1 MNFLRN
7 LAASIMGTLIALGLI
22 IMLFLLI
29 AATFGE
35 TKKVVLK
42 SNSVLELKLE
52 NTVKDYAPKSEDP
65 LGEFLGLNDNKIG
78 LNTVINAIENAKTDD
93 KIKGISISTLGVNAG
108 IAQTQAIRD
117 KLLEF
122 KESGKFIFAYAD
134 FYDQK
139 SYYLSSVADSIFVN
153 PVGGIDFKGLSSEV
167 LFYKDLQDKTGVK
180 MEVIRH
186 GKYKSAVE
194 PFLYNEMSDNNR
206 EQITSFLK
214 SIWNEMLVNISNNR
228 GKMISELNKIAD
240 NLLARTPKLAIE
252 NNIID
257 AAIYKDEYVDK
268 LKKVSEISTDEDL
281 NKISISDYIS
291 LGKGRIL
298 STASNKI
305 AVIYAQGEI
314 IYGKGDE
321 DYIGQD
327 LIIRAL
333 KKARN
338 DKKVKAIVLRVN
350 SPGGSALASELIWRE
365 LELTKEKLPL
375 VVSMGNLAA
384 SGGYYISCNADRIF
398 AEPTTI
404 TGSIGVFGILPNF
417 SKLAKNIGI
426 NAEQVSTNTGANY
439 SVFEPMTNEFRLVT
453 AEGVE
458 NVYKIFLERVA
469 KGRSMSIQAV
479 DSIAQGRVWSGVEAL
494 KNGLVDE
501 LGNLNDAILYAAEL
515 AEITDYKTRNY
526 PSYKINLEDKLS
538 GFPFMKSTEKVLT
551 EELGVANYK
560 IYQTIKEFS
569 KLRGIQARLPFIMTI
584 N

>member
-35 TKKVVLK
+35 TKKETLK

-52 NTVKDYAPKSEDP
+52 NIVKDYAPKSDDP
-65 LGEFLGLNDNKIG
+65 LDEFLGLNDKKIG
-78 LNTVINAIENAKTDD
+78 LNAVINAIENAKTDE

-108 IAQTQAIRD
+108 IAQTQAVRD

-134 FYDQK
+134 FYNQK

-167 LFYKDLQDKTGVK
+167 LFYKDLQEKTGVK

-214 SIWNEMLVNISNNR
+214 SIWNEMLVDISNDRN
-228 GKMISELNKIAD
+228 KTINELNNIAD
-240 NLLARTPKLAIE
+240 NLLARTPELAIE

-257 AAIYKDEYVDK
+257 AVIYEDEYIDK
-268 LKKVSEISTDEDL
+268 LKKVSEISTEDEL

-291 LGKGRIL
+291 MGKGRIL
-298 STASNKI
+298 STAPNKI

-327 LIIRAL
+327 LIIKAL
-333 KKARN
+333 KKARK

-365 LELTKEKLPL
+365 LELTKEKLPI
-375 VVSMGNLAA
+375 VVSMGNVAA
-384 SGGYYISCNADRIF
+384 SGGYYLSCNADRIF

-404 TGSIGVFGILPNF
+404 TGSIGVFGIIPNF

-453 AEGVE
+453 SEGVE
-458 NVYKIFLERVA
+458 NIYNIFLERVA
-469 KGRSMSIQAV
+469 KGRNMSIQAV
-479 DSIAQGRVWSGVEAL
+479 DSIAQGRVWSGTEAL
-494 KNGLVDE
+494 SKGLVDE

-515 AEITDYKTRNY
+515 VGITDYKTRNY
-526 PSYKINLEDKLS
+526 PSYKVNLEDKLS
-538 GFPFMKSTEKVLT
+538 SFPFMKSTEKVLI

-569 KLRGIQARLPFIMTI
+569 KLRGIQARLPFIITI

>member
-35 TKKVVLK
+35 TKKESLK

-52 NTVKDYAPKSEDP
+52 NIVKDYAPKSDNP
-65 LGEFLGLNDNKIG
+65 LDEFLGLNDKKIG
-78 LNTVINAIENAKTDD
+78 LNAVINAIENAKTDE

-108 IAQTQAIRD
+108 IAQTQAVRD

-122 KESGKFIFAYAD
+122 KQSGKFIFAYAD
-134 FYDQK
+134 FYNQK

-167 LFYKDLQDKTGVK
+167 LFYKDLQEKTGVK

-214 SIWNEMLVNISNNR
+214 SIWNEMLVDISNNR
-228 GKMISELNKIAD
+228 NKTINELNNIAD

-257 AAIYKDEYVDK
+257 AAIYEDEYIDK
-268 LKKVSEISTDEDL
+268 LKKVSEISTEDEL

-291 LGKGRIL
+291 MGKGRIL
-298 STASNKI
+298 STAPNKI

-327 LIIRAL
+327 LIIKAL
-333 KKARN
+333 KKARK

-365 LELTKEKLPL
+365 LELTKEKLPI
-375 VVSMGNLAA
+375 VVSMGNVAA
-384 SGGYYISCNADRIF
+384 SGGYYLSCNADRIF

-404 TGSIGVFGILPNF
+404 TGSIGVFGIIPNF

-453 AEGVE
+453 SEGVE
-458 NVYKIFLERVA
+458 NIYNIFLERVA
-469 KGRSMSIQAV
+469 KGRNMSIQAV
-479 DSIAQGRVWSGVEAL
+479 DSIAQGRVWSGTEAL
-494 KNGLVDE
+494 SKGLVDE

-515 AEITDYKTRNY
+515 VGITDYKTRNY
-526 PSYKINLEDKLS
+526 PSYKVNLEDKLS
-538 GFPFMKSTEKVLT
+538 SFPFMKSTEKVLI

-569 KLRGIQARLPFIMTI
+569 KLRGIQARLPFIITI

>member
-7 LAASIMGTLIALGLI
+7 LAASIIGTLIALGLI
-22 IMLFLLI
+22 VMLFLLI
-29 AATFGE
+29 AATFGD

-52 NTVKDYAPKSEDP
+52 NIVKDYAPKSNDP
-65 LGEFLGLNDNKIG
+65 LDELLGFNDKKLG

-117 KLLEF
+117 KLFEF

-167 LFYKDLQDKTGVK
+167 LFYKDLQEKTGVK

-194 PFLYNEMSDNNR
+194 PFLYNEMSENNR
-206 EQITSFLK
+206 EQISSFLK
-214 SIWNEMLVNISNNR
+214 SIWNEMLVDISANR
-228 GKMISELNKIAD
+228 GVTITELNKIAD

-257 AAIYKDEYVDK
+257 AAIYEDEYVDK
-268 LKKVSEISTDEDL
+268 LKKISGISKDDDL
-281 NKISISDYIS
+281 NKISLSNYIS
-291 LGKGRIL
+291 KGKGRVL
-298 STASNKI
+298 STAPHKI

-321 DYIGQD
+321 DKIGQY
-327 LIIRAL
+327 LIIKAL
-333 KKARN
+333 KKARK

-439 SVFEPMTNEFRLVT
+439 SVFEPMSTKFRLVT

-458 NVYKIFLERVA
+458 NIYNIFLERVA
-469 KGRSMSIQAV
+469 KGRNMSKQAV

-494 KNGLVDE
+494 NKGLVDE

-526 PSYKINLEDKLS
+526 PSYKVDLEDKLS
-538 GFPFMKSTEKVLT
+538 NFPFVKSKNKIIL
-551 EELGVANYK
+551 EELGESNFK
-560 IYQTIKEFS
+560 IYQTVKQFS
-569 KLRGIQARLPFIMTI
+569 KLRGIQTRLPFVITI

>member
-228 GKMISELNKIAD
+228 GNMISELNKIAD

>member
-78 LNTVINAIENAKTDD
+78 LNAVINAIENAKTDD

-426 NAEQVSTNTGANY
+426 NAERVSTNTGANY

-458 NVYKIFLERVA
+458 SIYNIFLERVA

-526 PSYKINLEDKLS
+526 PSYKVNLEDKLS

>member
-35 TKKVVLK
+35 TKKETLK

-52 NTVKDYAPKSEDP
+52 NIVKDYAPKSDDP
-65 LGEFLGLNDNKIG
+65 LDEFLGLNDKKIG
-78 LNTVINAIENAKTDD
+78 LNAVINAIENAKTDE

-108 IAQTQAIRD
+108 IAQTQAVRD

-134 FYDQK
+134 FYNQK

-167 LFYKDLQDKTGVK
+167 LFYKDLQEKTGVK

-214 SIWNEMLVNISNNR
+214 SIWNEMLVDISNDRN
-228 GKMISELNKIAD
+228 KTINELNNIAD
-240 NLLARTPKLAIE
+240 NLLARTPELAIE

-257 AAIYKDEYVDK
+257 AAIYEDEYIDK
-268 LKKVSEISTDEDL
+268 LKKVSEISTEDEL

-291 LGKGRIL
+291 MGKGRIL
-298 STASNKI
+298 STAPNKI

-327 LIIRAL
+327 LIIKAL
-333 KKARN
+333 KKARK

-365 LELTKEKLPL
+365 LELTKEKLPI
-375 VVSMGNLAA
+375 VVSMGNVAA
-384 SGGYYISCNADRIF
+384 SGGYYLSCNADRIF

-404 TGSIGVFGILPNF
+404 TGSIGVFGIIPNF

-453 AEGVE
+453 SEGVE
-458 NVYKIFLERVA
+458 NIYNIFLERVA
-469 KGRSMSIQAV
+469 KGRNMSIQAV
-479 DSIAQGRVWSGVEAL
+479 DSIAQGRVWSGTEAL
-494 KNGLVDE
+494 SKGLVDE

-515 AEITDYKTRNY
+515 VGITDYKTRNY
-526 PSYKINLEDKLS
+526 PSYKVNLEDKLS
-538 GFPFMKSTEKVLT
+538 SFPFMKSTEKVLI

-569 KLRGIQARLPFIMTI
+569 KLRGIQARLPFIITI